1 MFRDQT
7 TGEPLT
13 KHAVVLDLIQAG
25 FNPLRLDLL
34 HDKLKMIVTDVIESV
49 IQDFHISIPMS
60 AEAFIVPGTFRSR
73 IDLAM

>member
-1 MFRDQT
+1 MQIDHYIFW
-7 TGEPLT
+7 LT

-25 FNPLRLDLL
+25 FNPLRLDIP

-60 AEAFIVPGTFRSR
+60 AEAFIVPGMSSLRLLR
-73 IDLAM
+73 AM